1 MTYKYIRYTGTLLIL
16 STLIILVFSTSLT
29 YSVDREKLNVKIEVE
44 KPLILLPNH
53 NYVLTVRVIRET
65 ERPLYEGSVSI
76 RILVDQPFEV
86 YNWNR
91 RDHGAPPQ
99 YYVWLYYYH
108 VGNMTGDCRV
118 KEVTVYLKV
127 LPHAYSGSHTILVA
141 FGAYTNKS
149 LTWNS
154 WRYSRWYTINLLVVN
169 PVDSVI
175 MLSFASIIYLLV
187 LILASPRKVKT

>member
-1 MTYKYIRYTGTLLIL
+1 MYGRIRHIATLLIL
-16 STLIILVFSTSLT
+16 SVLVMLVFDTSLT
-29 YSVDREKLNVKIEVE
+29 YSVDYEKLNVRIEVE

-53 NYVLTVRVIRET
+53 NYVLTVRVVRET
-65 ERPLYEGSVSI
+65 DKPLYEGSVSI

-91 RDHGAPPQ
+91 RDHGIPPQ

-127 LPHAYSGSHTILVA
+127 LPHAYSGSHIILVA

-149 LTWNS
+149 LTWSS
-154 WRYSRWYTINLLVVN
+154 WRYSRWYTIDLLVVN

-175 MLSFASIIYLLV
+175 VLSFTGILYMLV

>member
-1 MTYKYIRYTGTLLIL
+1 MVYGRIRHIATLLIL
-16 STLIILVFSTSLT
+16 SVLVMLVFDTSLT
-29 YSVDREKLNVKIEVE
+29 YSVDYEKLNVRIEVE

-53 NYVLTVRVIRET
+53 NYVLTVRVVRET
-65 ERPLYEGSVSI
+65 DKPLYEGSVSI

-91 RDHGAPPQ
+91 RDHGIPPQ

-127 LPHAYSGSHTILVA
+127 LPHAYSGSHIILVA

-149 LTWNS
+149 LTWSS
-154 WRYSRWYTINLLVVN
+154 WRYSRWYTIDLLVVN

-175 MLSFASIIYLLV
+175 VLSFTGILYMLV

>member
-1 MTYKYIRYTGTLLIL
+1 M
-16 STLIILVFSTSLT
+16 LVFDTSLT
-29 YSVDREKLNVKIEVE
+29 YSVDYEKLNVRIEVE

-53 NYVLTVRVIRET
+53 NYVLTVRVVRET
-65 ERPLYEGSVSI
+65 DKPLYEGSVSI

-91 RDHGAPPQ
+91 RDHGIPPQ

-127 LPHAYSGSHTILVA
+127 LPHAYSGSHIILVA

-149 LTWNS
+149 LTWSS
-154 WRYSRWYTINLLVVN
+154 WRYSRWYTIDLLVVN

-175 MLSFASIIYLLV
+175 VLSFTGILYMLV